1 MSLKKDKFTQKNKY
15 FMNLALNLAS
25 QHSGLTGNNPSVGC
39 IIVKNDIVISTGH
52 TSLNGRPHAEYNAIK
67 NSKENLNGSTMY
79 VTLEPCNHYGK
90 TQPCTNLIIKSQLK
104 EVIYSV
110 EDVDQRTMNKSKKIL
125 KKENII
131 VRSGL
136 LKKKVNIFYKNYYY
150 NRIQKMPFVTGK
162 IAISKNNLIY
172 TKKQKRITNKYSDQ
186 LKNLLR
192 YRNDSILIS
201 SKTLNID
208 NPRLNCRIYGL
219 EKFSPKR
226 IILDKSLNTNISSY
240 IFKTVK
246 KNNTIIFYNKGSH
259 KKINA
264 FIKKGVILVKHK
276 LTKNDSFD
284 LRSILKKL
292 YYLNCRNLLVEGGKN
307 LSIDFFNN
315 KLFNQFY
322 LFKSDRIIQKIYDYK
337 EFNPLNY
344 LSKNYKYR
352 SKINTFL
359 GEDTIY
365 LYTN

>member
-1 MSLKKDKFTQKNKY
+1 MNIDATFWVAIYFFICLGIIIYLKVTQKINSSLVNQINK
-15 FMNLALNLAS
+15 
-25 QHSGLTGNNPSVGC
+25 
-39 IIVKNDIVISTGH
+39 I
-52 TSLNGRPHAEYNAIK
+52 
-67 NSKENLNGSTMY
+67 
-79 VTLEPCNHYGK
+79 
-90 TQPCTNLIIKSQLK
+90 
-104 EVIYSV
+104 
-110 EDVDQRTMNKSKKIL
+110 
-125 KKENII
+125 KKELDEAE
-131 VRSGL
+131 R
-136 LKKKVNIFYKNYYY
+136 LKVE
-150 NRIQKMPFVTGK
+150 
-162 IAISKNNLIY
+162 S
-172 TKKQKRITNKYSDQ
+172 
-186 LKNLLR
+186 KNLLSDCE
-192 YRNDSILIS
+192 N
-201 SKTLNID
+201 KID
-208 NPRLNCRIYGL
+208 KSVKETKKIMYQAKSDC
-219 EKFSPKR
+219 EK

-264 FIKKGVILVKHK
+264 FIKKGVILVKHE

-352 SKINTFL
+352 SRINTFL